1 MNRARIEAEIP
12 PAMGQWL
19 AAHGS
24 DATWESV
31 ARDLAVSLGQRLLA
45 GDPGSNPLLLTV
57 HQTAAS
63 PAMRHVATALGGGR
77 PWSINR
83 VGKAVTAYLEL
94 YSGRYEVQRRLGREQ
109 TAQTNSLAA

>member
-1 MNRARIEAEIP
+1 MNRDRIASELA
-12 PAMGQWL
+12 PAM
-19 AAHGS
+19 
-24 DATWESV
+24 ATWMHQHADTDLWDQVGRTV
-31 ARDLAVSLGQRLLA
+31 AVALGQRLLA

-63 PAMRHVATALGGGR
+63 PAVRHVASALGGGR

>member
-1 MNRARIEAEIP
+1 MNRARLAGEL
-12 PAMGQWL
+12 PADLTSWL
-19 AAHGS
+19 AAHGT

-31 ARDLAVSLGQRLLA
+31 ARDLAVALGRRLLA

-63 PAMRHVATALGGGR
+63 AAIRHVASALGGGR